1 MLVLHNVQEFRSL
14 VKVDALIIVTGV
26 IILNMNLFVEEID
39 NGTKIDVWWTV
50 LTNNL
55 PIHFGAKE
63 VFTDYLID

>member
-39 NGTKIDVWWTV
+39 NGTKIDV
-50 LTNNL
+50 
-55 PIHFGAKE
+55 
-63 VFTDYLID
+63 